1 MGAIRRS
8 QAGVLMCGQLRAIS
22 GIYGAATGAARELFK
37 VRVSK
42 VWGRSWIQ
50 GAWN

>member
-8 QAGVLMCGQLRAIS
+8 QAGVLMCGQLKAIS
-22 GIYGAATGAARELFK
+22 GIYVAATGAARELFK